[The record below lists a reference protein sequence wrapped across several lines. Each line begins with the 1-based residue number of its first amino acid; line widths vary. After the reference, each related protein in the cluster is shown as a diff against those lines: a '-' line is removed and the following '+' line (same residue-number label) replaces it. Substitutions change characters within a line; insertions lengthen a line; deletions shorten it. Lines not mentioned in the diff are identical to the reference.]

1 MGLHLQRERNLNQL
15 QPGTIQANPGVNV
28 AALRP
33 YLGFST
39 IRLSENSGRS
49 IYHGLQ
55 LNLERRFRGGLG
67 FGVAYTVSQLRDNAA
82 DKRNVLFNAYDDS
95 AYWGISD
102 NNRTHVFNVHYLW
115 ELPFWRNQDT
125 TIKKILGGWQISGV
139 TFFQS
144 GVPFSIRTADDRA
157 GVGDTT
163 AQPWNQVSDPA
174 ISDPSFSQGRSVD
187 QNFWFNPLAFA
198 QPAAGSFGNS
208 TRNVITGPS
217 FQSWDIALFKNVP
230 LGGSRRLQLR
240 LEAFNFPNYS
250 NLDNPAGSTTGGA
263 TGNILNPTN
272 ADFGRVLGKTGNRN
286 LQLGVKFMF

>member
-1 MGLHLQRERNLNQL
+1 
-15 QPGTIQANPGVNV
+15 
-28 AALRP
+28 
-33 YLGFST
+33 
-39 IRLSENSGRS
+39 
-49 IYHGLQ
+49 
-55 LNLERRFRGGLG
+55 
-67 FGVAYTVSQLRDNAA
+67 
-82 DKRNVLFNAYDDS
+82 
-95 AYWGISD
+95 
-102 NNRTHVFNVHYLW
+102 
-115 ELPFWRNQDT
+115 
-125 TIKKILGGWQISGV
+125 V

-144 GVPFSIRTADDRA
+144 GVPFSVRTADDRA

-163 AQPWNQVSDPA
+163 AQPWDQVSDPA
-174 ISDPSFSQGRSVD
+174 ISNPSFSQGRAVD

-198 QPAAGSFGNS
+198 APAPGTFGNS

-250 NLDNPAGSTTGGA
+250 NLDNPAGSATGGA
-263 TGNILNPTN
+263 TGNILNPTS